1 MATVTVLAE
10 NYPDERWIRPV
21 GYALVGATGFGLVN
35 AGWHWYSDF
44 PLAVALGYMFG
55 TIAADRSERGSA
67 AGEQGREGG
76 LHIMPGVAR
85 QGPQLVLAY
94 SF

>member
-1 MATVTVLAE
+1 MLLLA
-10 NYPDERWIRPV
+10 P
-21 GYALVGATGFGLVN
+21 TGFGLVN

-44 PLAVALGYMFG
+44 PLRLRLDTMFG

-67 AGEQGREGG
+67 AGEQRMRQAFTV
-76 LHIMPGVAR
+76 MPGVAR